1 MSEAPRVQLYL
12 QDRLLAEVPFEGD
25 ALRIGRMKENDLV
38 VNNLAVSR
46 FHAVVRRNGPAL
58 EIEDLGSENGTFV
71 AGQRVRGVTPFAV
84 DQAVGVGQHVIVV
97 RAAAGMVAACEEAEV
112 IDDVTV
118 VDESFADF
126 PTATATATAAA
137 ATETLAGLAPAPPAD
152 PFPGD
157 ESTSD
162 GSEAEAPDPEE
173 RAHEALEMP
182 FAADEMDHAVAEA
195 ELLAERPSVTE
206 SPDPT
211 GAFDFGEEDIPFD
224 DDLDL
229 VGVDAGE
236 PDVGEALADPL
247 TDSLTDPTGIVPISA
262 ANSGEHTALFDF
274 GLNEDL
280 GSTDPAASLLPQPE
294 DAAPVVAPMETAPEI
309 ELDSLVSP
317 DDDADLLPDDDA
329 DLLPVA
335 ALASGSD
342 PDDDDGV
349 LLPEASGPAS
359 ELLTE
364 ELPAQEAAEEHAGL
378 IVQRGGQLERVVA
391 WSAETVVAGRGK
403 DCDVPLPDAD
413 VSRRHANFERTAT
426 GYRVVDQGSINGIR
440 VNGERRDVH
449 DLEVGD
455 VIGIGD
461 FELTFVI
468 DRQPVGEGIRLPE
481 PPARTDVDAREQ
493 TMLAGWD
500 EAGDVVSAESP
511 AATRL
516 DLIDDLEEDDD
527 KDLACSVSVASA
539 LAESGA
545 SSEASPIRLEVSLPA
560 ERLPEPLRAAL
571 AALEEDEV
579 VVTAEVRFRVR

>member
-46 FHAVVRRNGPAL
+46 FHAVLRRNGASL

-71 AGQRVRGVTPFAV
+71 AGQRVRGVTPFAA
-84 DQAVGVGQHVIVV
+84 DQAVGVGQHLIVV
-97 RAAAGMVAACEEAEV
+97 RAAAGVVAACEEAEV

-126 PTATATATAAA
+126 PTATATA
-137 ATETLAGLAPAPPAD
+137 ATETVTGVAPPLPPDVA
-152 PFPGD
+152 PGTTG
-157 ESTSD
+157 ESDS
-162 GSEAEAPDPEE
+162 APRAVDAGEG
-173 RAHEALEMP
+173 AHEALEMP
-182 FAADEMDHAVAEA
+182 FASDEMDHAVAEA
-195 ELLAERPSVTE
+195 ELLAERPAVTE

-224 DDLDL
+224 EDIDL
-229 VGVDAGE
+229 VGMDVEGA
-236 PDVGEALADPL
+236 DVGDALADPL
-247 TDSLTDPTGIVPISA
+247 TDSLTDPTGIVSIPGA
-262 ANSGEHTALFDF
+262 PSGEHTALFDF

-280 GSTDPAASLLPQPE
+280 ASSDPGAPALLAQPE
-294 DAAPVVAPMETAPEI
+294 DAAPVLTPIETPPEI
-309 ELDSLVSP
+309 DIDALVDSS
-317 DDDADLLPDDDA
+317 DDDE

-335 ALASGSD
+335 AVAMGER
-342 PDDDDGV
+342 PEDDDAV
-349 LLPEASGPAS
+349 LVPADS
-359 ELLTE
+359 PVAGELLTE
-364 ELPAQEAAEEHAGL
+364 ELPAKDPAEEHAGL

-391 WSAETVVAGRGK
+391 WSGETMMAGRGK

-413 VSRRHANFERTAT
+413 VSRRHASFERTAT

-440 VNGERRDVH
+440 VNGDRRDVH

-481 PPARTDVDAREQ
+481 PPERVDVDIREQ

-500 EAGDVVSAESP
+500 DGGDPLSAAAP
-511 AATRL
+511 APTRV
-516 DLIDDLEEDDD
+516 DLIDEPEEDDD
-527 KDLACSVSVASA
+527 KDRECSVAFAAAHAGAAAST
-539 LAESGA
+539 
-545 SSEASPIRLEVSLPA
+545 EAAPVRLEISVPA
-560 ERLPEPLRAAL
+560 DRLPEALRAAL
-571 AALEEDEV
+571 AKLEEDEIV
-579 VVTAEVRFRVR
+579 VPAEVHFRIR